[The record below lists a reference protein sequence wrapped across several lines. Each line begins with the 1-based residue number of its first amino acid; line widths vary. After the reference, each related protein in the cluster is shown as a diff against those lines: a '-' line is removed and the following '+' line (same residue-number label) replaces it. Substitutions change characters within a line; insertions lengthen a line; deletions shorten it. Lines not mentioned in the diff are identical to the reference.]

1 MAAKKTKQKKQSGSK
16 VLNYDIRD
24 FNNDFNQIDGLKTPC
39 HHQAYNDGLVL
50 GFSLGLATALTC
62 FVVFDIIKQPQY

>member
-1 MAAKKTKQKKQSGSK
+1 MAAKKQNRKNNPGK
-16 VLNYDIRD
+16 VPHYDIRD
-24 FNNDFNQIDGLKTPC
+24 FNNDFNRINGLKTPC